1 MNPREMRHKAT
12 IAAYGALKAAGGW
25 VCAIEAAELA
35 RKMLA
40 ERVQLYAW
48 PPSYRP
54 IAFGLRRL
62 VLIGEAQ
69 ERIVIYRGSARSK
82 EERREYRLSTIAE
95 QAHPCPALFP
105 TVMPVPAG
113 APRRVV
119 RMED

>member
-1 MNPREMRHKAT
+1 MNQREMRQKAT

-25 VCAIEAAELA
+25 VGAIEAAELA
-35 RKMLA
+35 RRLLA
-40 ERVQLYAW
+40 ERVRMYDW

-69 ERIVIYRGSARSK
+69 ERIVTYRGSARSK
-82 EERREYRLSTIAE
+82 EQRREYRLMMHAD

-119 RMED
+119 RMEG